1 MSTERRL
8 QPLTRRPTKHGG
20 SWRDVGSLH
29 PGVRDPRSI
38 RMSDWPMSVNTA
50 IIASLALVSAFAILS
65 ASIASP
71 VGPVREWAR
80 WTDEQGVISLEHPDG
95 WAVRN
100 IGGDQPHILVLR
112 SEWVRIHVI
121 SAAELSSAA
130 GAYASLP
137 DEATRYRALELLH
150 DSAGDAWAAWMGNEE
165 LEEGQAG
172 RTVIGGNRAVWTQ
185 FRYAGSAIEGG
196 EPMTGYRA
204 TIISE
209 SGGIIAG
216 AVAPTSHWEEFRP
229 IALRVLQSI
238 RLERARAG

>member
-1 MSTERRL
+1 MTTERRQ
-8 QPLTRRPTKHGG
+8 QPLTRRPRKHGG

-38 RMSDWPMSVNTA
+38 RLSEWPVSVNAA
-50 IIASLALVSAFAILS
+50 IIASLALISAFAILS
-65 ASIASP
+65 AAIASP

-80 WTDEQGVISLEHPDG
+80 WTDEQGTISLEHPGG
-95 WAVRN
+95 WSVRD
-100 IGGDQPHILVLR
+100 IGADQPHILVLR

-121 SAAELSSAA
+121 SAAELASAA
-130 GAYASLP
+130 EAYGPLP

-150 DSAGDAWAAWMGNEE
+150 GSAGEAWAAWMGNEE
-165 LEEGQAG
+165 LEEGRIS

-209 SGGIIAG
+209 GGGIFAG
-216 AVAPTSHWEEFRP
+216 AVAPTSHWDEFRP
-229 IALRVLQSI
+229 IALRILQSI

>member
-8 QPLTRRPTKHGG
+8 QPLTRRPRKHGG

-50 IIASLALVSAFAILS
+50 IIASLALISAFAILS